1 VRVVFTGRYGVIAAG
16 DYQSAGHMEPFGA
29 LASLALHAV
38 KRGVG
43 EDDFAAA
50 AWRAGVAVRRRSRT
64 RPAGEVLARKA
75 HHQAMVFAAS
85 HARGGSQRA
94 LIRWVEESALWL
106 HRFRGAQWRG
116 RGSAAERK
124 VLAALTERAL
134 AAHDL
139 CVNASVRLLEAE
151 TLLPR
156 STVAA
161 ALRRLASAGWVR
173 VSAVPGGAQMASLLT
188 TGVDV
193 FDALEAVYSSAHGL
207 DVTEPVASETSQVVF
222 AEVFARKNLNRHHGF
237 VVAAGVAGVAGVTTR
252 QVASGQGLT
261 LVTARRHLQDLAA
274 AGLVARVGRVWVA
287 TGLELEAVAADLGL
301 PGVPTVGLRE
311 RIRAAHVRERW
322 SYSEHLA
329 DTHARQTII
338 RYTHVW
344 ESGRQPVRR
353 ARRAH
358 STPNSRACTAA
369 TTAPSPAT

>member
-1 VRVVFTGRYGVIAAG
+1 VFTGRYGVIAAG
-16 DYQSAGHMEPFGA
+16 DYQSAGHTEPFGA

-64 RPAGEVLARKA
+64 RPAGEIVARKA
-75 HHQAMVFAAS
+75 HHQAVTFAAS

-94 LIRWVEESALWL
+94 LIRWVESSALWL

-116 RGSAAERK
+116 RGSSAERK

-134 AAHDL
+134 KAHDL

-161 ALRRLASAGWVR
+161 ALHRLEGAGWVR
-173 VSAVPGGAQMASLLT
+173 LSAVPGGAQMASLLT
-188 TGVDV
+188 DGVDV
-193 FDALEAVYSSAHGL
+193 FDALESVYSSAHGL
-207 DVTEPVASETSQVVF
+207 DVSEPVASETSQVVF
-222 AEVFARKNLNRHHGF
+222 AEVFARKTLNRHHGF
-237 VVAAGVAGVAGVTTR
+237 VVAAGVAGVTTR

-261 LVTARRHLQDLAA
+261 MVTARRHLHDLAA
-274 AGLVARVGRVWVA
+274 AGLVARAGRVWVA
-287 TGLELEAVAADLGL
+287 TDVPLDAVAADPGL
-301 PGVPTVGLRE
+301 PGVPTAGLRE

-322 SYSEHLA
+322 SYSEHLV
-329 DTHARQTII
+329 DTHARKPQL
-338 RYTHVW
+338 RYTPSW
-344 ESGRQPVRR
+344 ESIRQPAHR